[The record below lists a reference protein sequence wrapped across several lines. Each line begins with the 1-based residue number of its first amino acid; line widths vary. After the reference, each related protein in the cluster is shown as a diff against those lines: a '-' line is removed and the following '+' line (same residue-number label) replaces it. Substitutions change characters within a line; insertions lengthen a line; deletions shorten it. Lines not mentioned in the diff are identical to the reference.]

1 MKELKCLRCG
11 SSMKKHPCYIRFGY
25 VPIRENP
32 FMAPSEQPVA
42 ARTVYICESCGCVEL
57 NVNED

>member
-11 SSMKKHPCYIRFGY
+11 ASMKKHPCYIHFGY
-25 VPIRENP
+25 EPTEYNP
-32 FMAPSEQPVA
+32 FMPHAEQPVA
-42 ARTVYICESCGCVEL
+42 ARTIYICEDCGCVEL